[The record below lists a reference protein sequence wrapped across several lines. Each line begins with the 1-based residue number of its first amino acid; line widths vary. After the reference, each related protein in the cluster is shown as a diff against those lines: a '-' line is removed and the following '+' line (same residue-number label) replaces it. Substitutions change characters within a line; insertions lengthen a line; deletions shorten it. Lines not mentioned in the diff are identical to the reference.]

1 MASMMHYGDSL
12 RGISR
17 LLLDAIYP
25 PECPSCRV
33 PVETMHNLCTEC
45 FAKLRMITKPMC
57 ACCGIP
63 FVVPTGEDGKCP
75 ECLVEPPA
83 FDRARSVMVYDG
95 TSAPLIHAL
104 KFQDQWAGLERYT
117 AMLCAGGADLLA
129 STDFIA
135 PVPLHWR
142 RLWRR
147 KYNQSAL
154 LAYGI
159 SRKSGILCIPNLLC
173 RTRYTKPQMRLKRS
187 ERAKNVRN
195 GFAVSDKFVSEI
207 AGKTILLIDDVVTTG
222 ATVDACAMVLKKAG
236 AAQVNVL
243 TLARTVKE

>member
-1 MASMMHYGDSL
+1 MMERLS
-12 RGISR
+12 GIAR
-17 LLLDAIYP
+17 LVLDVIYP

-33 PVETMHNLCTEC
+33 PVETMHNLCAAC

-63 FVVPTGEDGKCP
+63 FAVPTGEDGKCP
-75 ECLVEPPA
+75 ECLLEPPM

-95 TSAPLIHAL
+95 VSAPLVSAL
-104 KFQDQWAGLERYT
+104 KFHDQWAGLTRY
-117 AMLCAGGADLLA
+117 ASMLCATGSELLA
-129 STDFIA
+129 QADIIA
-135 PVPLHWR
+135 PIPLHWR
-142 RLWRR
+142 RLWWR

-159 SRKSGILCIPNLLC
+159 SREKGIPCLPDLLW

-187 ERAKNVRN
+187 DRGKNVRN
-195 GFAVSDKFVSEI
+195 VFAVTEKFCTAI
-207 AGKTILLIDDVVTTG
+207 AGKNILIIDDVVTTG
-222 ATVDACAMVLKKAG
+222 ATVDACAKVLKKAG
-236 AAQVNVL
+236 AAKVNVL

>member
-1 MASMMHYGDSL
+1 MDRLS
-12 RGISR
+12 GIAR
-17 LLLDAIYP
+17 LLLDIIYP
-25 PECPSCRV
+25 PECPSCRT
-33 PVETMHNLCTEC
+33 PVETVHNLCSEC
-45 FAKLRMITKPMC
+45 FAKLRLITKPMC

-75 ECLVEPPA
+75 ECLAEPPA
-83 FDRARSVMVYDG
+83 FDRTRSVMVYDG
-95 TSAPLIHAL
+95 VSAPLIHAL

-117 AMLCAGGADLLA
+117 AMLCASGTELLAGADM
-129 STDFIA
+129 IV
-135 PVPLHWR
+135 PIPLHWR

-159 SRKSGILCIPNLLC
+159 SRQTNILCLPDLLW

-195 GFAVSDKFVSEI
+195 VFAVAEKFSTSIKDKN
-207 AGKTILLIDDVVTTG
+207 ILLIDDVVTTG
-222 ATVDACAMVLKKAG
+222 ATVAACAMVLKKAG